1 MFVKAS
7 KIVQLLL
14 LICDTFYT
22 STQHTTL
29 IILTSRLFQAR
40 AVRADMSR
48 ESKVSRQE
56 VEEIILENEGVL
68 LEKVAEFSQ
77 QNSVRILFNC

>member
-1 MFVKAS
+1 
-7 KIVQLLL
+7 
-14 LICDTFYT
+14 
-22 STQHTTL
+22 
-29 IILTSRLFQAR
+29 
-40 AVRADMSR
+40 MSR

-68 LEKVAEFSQ
+68 LEKVAELSQ

>member
-1 MFVKAS
+1 
-7 KIVQLLL
+7 
-14 LICDTFYT
+14 
-22 STQHTTL
+22 
-29 IILTSRLFQAR
+29 
-40 AVRADMSR
+40 MSR

-68 LEKVAEFSQ
+68 LEKVADFSQ